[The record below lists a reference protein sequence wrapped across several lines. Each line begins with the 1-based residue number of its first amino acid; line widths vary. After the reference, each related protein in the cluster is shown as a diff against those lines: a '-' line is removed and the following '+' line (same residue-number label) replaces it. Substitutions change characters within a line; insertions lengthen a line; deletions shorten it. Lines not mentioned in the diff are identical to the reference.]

1 MPLYASAFFVPT
13 SAGVPYILEDIY
25 LRGGYR
31 SVATIADRNAIKSA
45 ARKQGAICYV
55 RENQTLYWLPDA
67 VTAGEEAWK
76 PFDVTRYVNF
86 DWQSPLSLEVDAETG
101 VHAVSIAA
109 ARTVPVILEEHEGFV
124 LVATTNGPVWVKL
137 DALPN
142 RDAATAG
149 MALIL
154 NAEKAPI
161 WGAVQSLPPTE
172 GVEPGSSLVLTAQ
185 GPAWGAAAAKER
197 LAADHPIGTVVVAG
211 TAEHE
216 ITLPSRTVMLL
227 RVAVSHPDL
236 TLELH
241 SSSAYDDTNPFTFE
255 SSLLKLE
262 DDGVTVLEGGTVVR
276 NRRYGFFAAAT
287 VDKKM
292 YIKVVNNGMDSA
304 DVVLSL
310 TVLPME

>member
-55 RENQTLYWLPDA
+55 RENKTLYWLPDT
-67 VTAGEEAWK
+67 VTSGDDAWK

-86 DWQSPLSLEVDAETG
+86 DWQSPLSLEVDEETG
-101 VHAVSIAA
+101 VHSVSIAA
-109 ARTVPVILEEHEGFV
+109 ERTVPEILEEHEGFV
-124 LVATTNGPVWVKL
+124 LVATENGPVWVKL
-137 DALPN
+137 DALPD
-142 RDAATAG
+142 RTSAAAG

-154 NAEKAPI
+154 NAEKAPV
-161 WGAVQSLPPTE
+161 WGAVKSLPETE
-172 GVEPGSSLVLTAQ
+172 GVAQGSSLILGPE
-185 GPAWGAAAAKER
+185 GPAWGPAAARER
-197 LAADHPIGTVVVAG
+197 AAADHPIGTVVVAG
-211 TAEHE
+211 TAQQE

-255 SSLLKLE
+255 SSSIKLE
-262 DDGVTVLEGGTVVR
+262 DDGVTVLEGGGVVR
-276 NRRYGFFAAAT
+276 SRRYGFFAASTAE
-287 VDKKM
+287 KKM
-292 YIKVVNNGMDSA
+292 YIKVINNGMDSA
-304 DVVLSL
+304 DVVVSL